1 MKTRKFRRIRRA
13 IALAATLVLLLSFVP
28 AALAEPAYCA
38 WIGETGYETLEAAVN
53 AAQSGDTITLGEGVY
68 TLYNKGAVTKDKDLT
83 FVGAGTDKT
92 TWLIGPKVPDPEK
105 FGTEYN
111 SDYSFDGRGSEMKE
125 TVTFRNMT
133 LQSGSVDYLGF
144 AGSDNTVVEN
154 CVIEGK
160 TFYWGYSSAV
170 FHNTTFIAPNGD
182 YAVWTYSSPV
192 MTFEGCTF
200 HASGK
205 VINVYTDFGAGK
217 NDITVN
223 FIDCT
228 VDSTAA
234 AKSAL
239 NINDQ
244 NMGEYQYYVNI
255 SGVNSV
261 SGLNPD
267 DVTCSRLF
275 GFGGTQKPN
284 NNSGRSVVSI
294 DGTVVWED
302 GAMVSHA
309 VETENDIYT
318 DGYADDAFTITV
330 IKDWAKQEDGS
341 WTRTIEKV
349 CDYCGNTE
357 RVVETKY
364 PVHYDLNGGE
374 GTADADEVRLPG
386 EEVTLHTA
394 PMREGY
400 RFTGW
405 NTSKDG
411 KGTNYA
417 AGDAFVMPDGA
428 VTLFAQWEVIVPQTG
443 DAAHLVPWIG
453 VLTMALAGA
462 AVLWKTKKARQ
473 N

>member
-170 FHNTTFIAPNGD
+170 FNNTTFIAPTGD

-341 WTRTIEKV
+341 WTRMIEKV

-386 EEVTLHTA
+386 EEVTLHTV